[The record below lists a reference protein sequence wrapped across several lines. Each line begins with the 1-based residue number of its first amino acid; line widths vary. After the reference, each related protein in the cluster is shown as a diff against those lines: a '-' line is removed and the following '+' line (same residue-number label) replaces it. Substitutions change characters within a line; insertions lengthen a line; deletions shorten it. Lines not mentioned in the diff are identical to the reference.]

1 MIRIII
7 LILLTNTYLFSQN
20 NLVESDTSK
29 PLVKLN
35 PKKAATLSA
44 ILPGLGQ
51 IYNKQYWKV
60 PVIYGG
66 YMVIGHYIKFNNEMY
81 FEFKNALLMEVDGI
95 ESTINPFPNFSE
107 SLLERNMEFW
117 RRNRDL
123 LFAT

>member
-29 PLVKLN
+29 TLVKLN

-51 IYNKQYWKV
+51 IYNKQY
-60 PVIYGG
+60 
-66 YMVIGHYIKFNNEMY
+66 
-81 FEFKNALLMEVDGI
+81 
-95 ESTINPFPNFSE
+95 
-107 SLLERNMEFW
+107 
-117 RRNRDL
+117 
-123 LFAT
+123 